1 MSRGHLLHGAIAGLA
16 LAPLAWHLDPALG
29 PVLGSTAWIAGT
41 TVGSLVPDLDHPKSR
56 LTKAL
61 GPITWVLNKVLVRL
75 SKAVFYATRTN
86 RDYKDTNGHR
96 CLTHTPVFAAVLAV
110 GVSMGLEATS
120 AHGAAVLLGASL
132 GAGCLAH
139 LFGDSLTNSGVP
151 WLWPLKD
158 RRTGRRWQHYGIPRS
173 LRFETGGGTSHGKAL
188 TWAAHGEHI
197 VTGLSMA
204 VVVVLPFTYVWLG
217 WGV

>member
-1 MSRGHLLHGAIAGLA
+1 MSRGHMLHGAIAGLA
-16 LAPLAWHLDPALG
+16 LAPLMPPVLG
-29 PVLGSTAWIAGT
+29 PVATPALWVAGT
-41 TVGSLVPDLDHPKSR
+41 TVGALVPDLDHPKSR

-61 GPITWVLNKVLVRL
+61 GPITWILNKILVRL
-75 SKAVFYATRTN
+75 SKAVYYATRSN
-86 RDYKDTNGHR
+86 RDYPDTNGHR

-120 AHGAAVLLGASL
+120 AHAVAVLVGGAL

-158 RRTGRRWQHYGIPRS
+158 RRTGRRWQHYGIPKA

-197 VTGLSMA
+197 VTALSA
-204 VVVVLPFTYVWLG
+204 VVVVALPVWFETMG